1 MKKIYFYIL
10 LITVFLTAIYLINIL
25 LNKKIINEAV
35 YLRGK
40 QLSGIEIYYDKDLD
54 IFSFLMII
62 SNQGKNLHAC
72 SVIIDEKDEVEIG
85 KIGVK
90 YGFLNGFEKLRGNND
105 IKVGEKVDI
114 HKHSEDTNFELKN
127 RNVWKSWL
135 PSKIGLKCQEGFDE
149 WIVVK

>member
-1 MKKIYFYIL
+1 M
-10 LITVFLTAIYLINIL
+10 
-25 LNKKIINEAV
+25 
-35 YLRGK
+35 RGK